1 MSCTVKYR
9 LHFCFPVYLFV
20 IQRPSQNDTTAIF
33 KKFRI
38 CIARNASI
46 GLPMHEVY
54 PKCFRTR
61 IYKKGLPA
69 GIRHL
74 YFLYKNCYQPSPN
87 QVTYSPR
94 VLKVFKNDDNLFSQM
109 DYLFIKLASIF
120 DSKKVFVAVRKRN
133 GHVCVDLT

>member
-1 MSCTVKYR
+1 MNITAKNCKKQSQWANAETLFPYPANLIPYSQRSRATMSCTVKYR

-38 CIARNASI
+38 CMARNASI

-61 IYKKGLPA
+61 IYKKG
-69 GIRHL
+69 
-74 YFLYKNCYQPSPN
+74 
-87 QVTYSPR
+87 
-94 VLKVFKNDDNLFSQM
+94 
-109 DYLFIKLASIF
+109 
-120 DSKKVFVAVRKRN
+120 
-133 GHVCVDLT
+133 